1 MMTRTEVFVLRVA
14 LMSSVRVIAMVT
26 FDGRF
31 KDAEKRWDR
40 VIKRTRIDAWSFV
53 WIPIKNKFK
62 E

>member
-40 VIKRTRIDAWSFV
+40 VIKRTSIDAWSFV
-53 WIPIKNKFK
+53 WIPI
-62 E
+62 